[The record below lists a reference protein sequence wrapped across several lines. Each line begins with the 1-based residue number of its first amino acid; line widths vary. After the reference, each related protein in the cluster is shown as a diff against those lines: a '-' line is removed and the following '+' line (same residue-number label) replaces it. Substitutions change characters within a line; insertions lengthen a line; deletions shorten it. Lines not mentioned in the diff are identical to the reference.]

1 MLGSCVCGYCIF
13 IFECIMRRV
22 PSGPRVNARSTVGS
36 PGRDYRDRITFWKQ
50 VLGDYKGAGVTQ
62 GHRVLG
68 YGFATESRV

>member
-1 MLGSCVCGYCIF
+1 
-13 IFECIMRRV
+13 MRRV